1 MNPMSNAFLKAVVA
15 AALAGSI
22 SISAA
27 ADTTPHMQP
36 VDWYTN
42 AVTANDA
49 RNRESA
55 DRDYYNRQYYNQQYS
70 NREYENQRY
79 NQQYYNRQY
88 YNRQYYNRQYY
99 SRHR

>member
-55 DRDYYNRQYYNQQYS
+55 DRDYYNRQYYNQQY
-70 NREYENQRY
+70 
-79 NQQYYNRQY
+79 YNRQY